1 MTLNA
6 TLKMILRSWWR
17 NKVFFL
23 VSVVSLALGLA
34 CANLLMTYFV
44 HEHELEGH
52 NPGRDRIVFLRQD
65 DPMNEGRRVAYA
77 GASIPVRLKA
87 DYAEVEDYLRMS
99 QLPVS
104 ACTVDGQEVPGE
116 VLLLAADASL
126 PRFFDYRMAE
136 GSLEQALREPGKVAL
151 SAACARRLFGGREAL
166 GRRIEV
172 QAEGGKT
179 TRYEVVA
186 VLRERAQ
193 SLLRFDML
201 TAVGNDFYGG
211 ITLLKLAPGAEA
223 PRLEAKIRADKVP
236 AMLESSTYYLDP
248 IEAVCFTTP
257 ADDTQQPLPFISQ
270 TPVQTLYISLLA
282 AVLILVIACCNYTNM
297 SLSRLLQQLR
307 MIHVEKLMGNTLRG
321 IRLQLF
327 GDAFLTVFIAFLL
340 SLLMINDVLSVF
352 NGLLDARLTFGFF
365 FSGQMLPWLLAFVL
379 LMSVVPAW
387 YISYRLSRMSV
398 SQYRVQYGGRGKQ
411 RFVAVLVTVQF
422 AISIGLLFAT
432 LAAREQLRLTEA
444 EAGRYADC
452 IETGDM
458 FSPPAAPLKA
468 ALEQRVQ
475 DIESVTLTMGSVM
488 HAWIRELIVRGPD
501 GSERRT
507 YLLQLAG
514 DTTYIHTLGVDQV
527 RGESP
532 ARLVDTY
539 AHPVL
544 VNESFVRTL
553 VPAGTD
559 PIGLPLRQFD
569 VLADDSLA
577 VIGGVM
583 RDFPVNSLEE
593 AITPATLV
601 VAPFSHLERARCL
614 LIRFRPGKKAEA
626 LRQVEAVWRELNPG
640 QSFSYIDMHRV
651 FMERNAKVLSLSR
664 LLTFYALAGL
674 LLTAF
679 GLFGITWYAV
689 RQRVREISIRKMH
702 GATSRQ
708 ILWLLAKPFCLYA
721 LVAYAVAL
729 PVTWWL
735 MQAWLE
741 QFAYRATLTS
751 GPFAWPFVVVT
762 GVALLTVCLQAAL
775 LGRVNPA
782 ETLTMDN

>member
-1 MTLNA
+1 
-6 TLKMILRSWWR
+6 MIVRSWWR

-34 CANLLMTYFV
+34 CTNLLMTYFV
-44 HEHELEGH
+44 HEQGVEAG
-52 NPGRDRIVFLRQD
+52 NDARSRIFFLRQD

-77 GASIPVRLKA
+77 QAPIPARLKA

-99 QLPVS
+99 GLPVS
-104 ACTVDGQEVPGE
+104 ACKVEGQEVPGE
-116 VLLLAADASL
+116 VLLLAVDSSL
-126 PRFFDYRMAE
+126 TRFFDYQVAE
-136 GSLEQALREPGKVAL
+136 GNLEGALREPDKVAL

-166 GRRIEV
+166 GQRIEV
-172 QAEGGKT
+172 QAEGGRT
-179 TRYEVVA
+179 TSYEVVA

-201 TAVGNDFYGG
+201 TAVGSNFFGG
-211 ITLLKLAPGAEA
+211 VTLLKLTPGADA
-223 PRLEAKIRADKVP
+223 ARLADKIRADKVP
-236 AMLESSTYYLDP
+236 AMLEDSQYYLDS
-248 IEAVCFTTP
+248 IEGVCFTTS
-257 ADDTQQPLPFISQ
+257 ADDAQQPLAFISQ

-327 GDAFLTVFIAFLL
+327 GDAFLTVFITFLL

-352 NGLLDARLTFGFF
+352 NGLLDVRLTFGFF
-365 FSGQMLPWLLAFVL
+365 FSGRMLPWLLAFVL

-387 YISYRLSRMSV
+387 YISHRLSRLSL
-398 SQYRVQYGGRGKQ
+398 SEYRVQYGGRGKR
-411 RFVAVLVTVQF
+411 RFIAVLVTVQF
-422 AISIGLLFAT
+422 SISIGLLFAT
-432 LAAREQLRLTEA
+432 LAAMGQLRLTEA

-452 IETGDM
+452 IEIGDM
-458 FSPPAAPLKA
+458 FSPPVAPLKA
-468 ALEQRVQ
+468 ALEQRVR
-475 DIESVTLTMGSVM
+475 DIESMTLTMGSVV
-488 HAWIRELIVRGPD
+488 HAWVRELPVRMPD

-507 YLLQLAG
+507 YLLQFAG
-514 DTTYIHTLGVDQV
+514 DTTFIHTLGVRQV
-527 RGESP
+527 SGESP
-532 ARLVDTY
+532 ARLVDRY

-559 PIGLPLRQFD
+559 PIGLPLCQFD
-569 VLADDSLA
+569 GLADDSLA

-583 RDFPVNSLEE
+583 RDFPINSLEE
-593 AITPATLV
+593 AVTPATLI
-601 VAPFSHLERARCL
+601 VAPYSHLERARWL
-614 LIRFRPGKKAEA
+614 LIRFRPGMKAEA
-626 LRQVEAVWRELNPG
+626 LRQVEAVWKELNPG
-640 QSFSYIDMHRV
+640 QSFTYIDMHRV

-664 LLTFYALAGL
+664 LLTFYALVGL

-679 GLFGITWYAV
+679 GLFGIAWYAV
-689 RQRVREISIRKMH
+689 RQRVREIGIRKVY

-708 ILWLLAKPFCLYA
+708 ILWLLVKPFCLYA
-721 LVAYAVAL
+721 IVAYIVAL
-729 PVTWWL
+729 PVTWGL
-735 MQAWLE
+735 MQGWLE
-741 QFAYRATLTS
+741 QFAYRAALTPS
-751 GPFAWPFVVVT
+751 LFVWPFVVVT

-775 LGRVNPA
+775 LGRVNPS
-782 ETLTMDN
+782 ETLTIDN

>member
-1 MTLNA
+1 MILLT
-6 TLKMILRSWWR
+6 TLKMIARSWWR

-34 CANLLMTYFV
+34 CTNLLATYFV
-44 HEHELEGH
+44 HEQGVEAGNIARE
-52 NPGRDRIVFLRQD
+52 DIYFLRQD

-77 GASIPVRLKA
+77 GASIPLRLKA
-87 DYAEVEDYLRMS
+87 DYAEVEDCLRMS
-99 QLPVS
+99 RLSVS
-104 ACTVDGQEVPGE
+104 ACKVGGQEVPGE
-116 VLLLAADASL
+116 VLLLAVDSSFT
-126 PRFFDYRMAE
+126 RFFDYRVAE
-136 GSLEQALREPGKVAL
+136 GNLKQALHEPDKVAL
-151 SAACARRLFGGREAL
+151 SAACARRLFGGQEAL
-166 GRRIEV
+166 GQRIEV
-172 QAEGGKT
+172 QAEGNKT
-179 TRYEVVA
+179 KSYEVVA

-211 ITLLKLAPGAEA
+211 VTLLKLAPGTDTD
-223 PRLEAKIRADKVP
+223 RLERKIRADKVP
-236 AMLESSTYYLDP
+236 AMLESSMYYLDP
-248 IEAVCFTTP
+248 IEDVCFTTP
-257 ADDTQQPLPFISQ
+257 ADDAQQPLAFISQ

-327 GDAFLTVFIAFLL
+327 GDAFLTVLIAFLL

-352 NGLLDARLTFGFF
+352 NGLLDAQLTFGFF
-365 FSGQMLPWLLAFVL
+365 FSGRMLPWLMVFVL

-398 SQYRVQYGGRGKQ
+398 SQYRVRYGGRGKR

-432 LAAREQLRLTEA
+432 LAAMGQLRLTEA

-475 DIESVTLTMGSVM
+475 GIESVTLTMGSVM
-488 HAWIRELIVRGPD
+488 HSWIRELTVRTPD

-507 YLLQLAG
+507 YLLQFAG
-514 DTTYIHTLGVDQV
+514 DTTFIHTLGVGQV
-527 RGESP
+527 SGEGP

-544 VNESFVRTL
+544 VNESFVHAL
-553 VPAGTD
+553 VPVGTD

-569 VLADDSLA
+569 GLADDSLA
-577 VIGGVM
+577 VIGGVVK
-583 RDFPVNSLEE
+583 DFPVNSLEE
-593 AITPATLV
+593 SVAPATIV
-601 VAPFSHLERARCL
+601 VAPYSHLERARSL
-614 LIRFRPGKKAEA
+614 LIRFRPDMKAEA
-626 LRQVEAVWRELNPG
+626 LRQVEAVWKELNPG
-640 QSFSYIDMHRV
+640 QPFTYIDMHRV
-651 FMERNAKVLSLSR
+651 FMERNTKVLSLSR
-664 LLTFYALAGL
+664 LLTFYALIGL

-689 RQRVREISIRKMH
+689 RQRLREISIRKVH

-721 LVAYAVAL
+721 LVAYILAM

-735 MQAWLE
+735 MQNWLQ

-751 GPFAWPFVVVT
+751 GLFVWPFVIVT
-762 GVALLTVCLQAAL
+762 GIALLTVCLQAAL

-782 ETLTMDN
+782 ECMKTE